1 MYLDCLHVTDNA
13 LSVTCAVVVEFLA
26 AYVEAKGGV
35 PVERDPTGDLSL
47 GGSVDCSDHKLRV
60 LSLEGGGERLILR
73 CKLDAMPAVGGVVLN
88 KNKIV
93 ILNGIVVGLVG
104 QLQHILIVYLLR
116 LLALLRIMELLD
128 LALVQISE
136 EVVQRIF

>member
-1 MYLDCLHVTDNA
+1 
-13 LSVTCAVVVEFLA
+13 
-26 AYVEAKGGV
+26 
-35 PVERDPTGDLSL
+35 
-47 GGSVDCSDHKLRV
+47 
-60 LSLEGGGERLILR
+60 
-73 CKLDAMPAVGGVVLN
+73 MPAVGGVVLN

-136 EVVQRIF
+136 EVVQ